1 MNIFSTADVDQI
13 LKGLREPTWVIKTIH
28 PKKLK
33 NDKDGKVNVRV
44 LESLEDED
52 YDL

>member
-1 MNIFSTADVDQI
+1 MNIFSTADTDQI

-33 NDKDGKVNVRV
+33 NEKDGKVNVYV
-44 LESLEDED
+44 AEPLEDED
-52 YDL
+52 YE